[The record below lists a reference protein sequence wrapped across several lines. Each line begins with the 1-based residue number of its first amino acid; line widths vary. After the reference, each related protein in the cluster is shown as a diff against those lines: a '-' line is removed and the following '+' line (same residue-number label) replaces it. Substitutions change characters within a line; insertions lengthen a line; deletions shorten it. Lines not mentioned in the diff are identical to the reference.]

1 MHTQEQVTQAMIA
14 LINEL
19 GTDMSI
25 FAEDGEICISVFG
38 DKDEITVERILNT
51 YGLDYLKD
59 DSEWPVTNYTFKGE
73 YDEEDYTNAKSKSV
87 SL

>member
-14 LINEL
+14 LIDEL

-38 DKDEITVERILNT
+38 DRDEITAERILNT

-59 DSEWPVTNYTFKGE
+59 DSEWPVTGYTFKGE
-73 YDEEDYTNAKSKSV
+73 YNEEDYTNAKSKSV